1 MWCLISSF
9 SDFHSGKRIKFRK
22 VSKSSFIYMNRTNL
36 FEINKIWCDLTSR
49 ILSSFL
55 FSSLDSQFSSWEE
68 ISWNFAKDTIVE
80 TLYRFFFFFFF
91 LSWNFREYVSICRFF
106 ENNGKRKSLRCSR
119 GICSSQ
125 WNPRWQW
132 S

>member
-49 ILSSFL
+49 ILS
-55 FSSLDSQFSSWEE
+55 
-68 ISWNFAKDTIVE
+68 
-80 TLYRFFFFFFF
+80 FFFFLLSIRNFHHEKKFHGISRKIQLSRRYIDFSFF

-125 WNPRWQW
+125 WNSRWQW